1 MKPGRIIRTFAA
13 KDGRQ
18 VVLRTPSWND
28 LDDLLELINS
38 LVEERADIIV
48 DQKLTREEETDW
60 LSERLARLEKDEDLY
75 LVAEVNGRVI
85 GSSEL
90 AGKTSGHDR
99 HLGRIGI
106 ILKEGFRDLGIG
118 TEMMKTLV
126 EQARARGLKIVT
138 LGAYATNERAHH
150 VYRKIG
156 FKEVGRI
163 PMKFFREGRY
173 IDEIVMA
180 KVLE

>member
-1 MKPGRIIRTFAA
+1 VKPGRIIRTFAA

-18 VVLRTPSWND
+18 VVLRAPSWND

-48 DQKLTREEETDW
+48 DQKLTREEEIDW

-75 LVAEVNGRVI
+75 LVAEVNGKVI

-90 AGKTSGHDR
+90 AGTTRGTDR
-99 HLGRIGI
+99 YLGRIGI
-106 ILKEGFRDLGIG
+106 ILRDGFRELGIG
-118 TEMMKTLV
+118 TEMMMTLV
-126 EQARARGLKIVT
+126 EQAKEKGLKVVT
-138 LGAYATNERAHH
+138 LGAYATNERAQH
-150 VYRKIG
+150 VYRKAG

-163 PMKFFREGRY
+163 PMKFFKDGRY
-173 IDEIVMA
+173 IDEIVMV